1 MIQNREIIKQ
11 VVCLIFKINDK
22 IYKLSGCAWMRRNN
36 NKYEINILHCP
47 TIYNKCSLIAWKAVS
62 KSIWKIIW
70 QKAIS
75 IPTYLPINVTIC
87 NKTIAGDK
95 VSLESRIAI
104 SGLPSWFEKSYLL
117 QKIIAIL
124 SSNPCDDNL
133 QTNCSARTAIDKNF
147 NK

>member
-1 MIQNREIIKQ
+1 MLAHR
-11 VVCLIFKINDK
+11 
-22 IYKLSGCAWMRRNN
+22 A
-36 NKYEINILHCP
+36 
-47 TIYNKCSLIAWKAVS
+47 TWKAVN

-104 SGLPSWFEKSYLL
+104 SGLTAWFEKSYLL
-117 QKIIAIL
+117 QKIIAVL
-124 SSNPCDDNL
+124 AVFQSTRDNL
-133 QTNCSARTAIDKNF
+133 QTNYSARIAADKNF
-147 NK
+147 GK